1 MHTYC
6 NGEGGWQAGY
16 QHSNGGAFRPLGPT
30 FDFEWEAAAYASF
43 LNGGRFSPGEIELLF
58 GVDRSPD
65 EDDALKK
72 AIVEGVSL
80 QRLVVRFAGEERHV
94 HAGRVRHLLQLREVG
109 VRSAE

>member
-43 LNGGRFSPGEIELLF
+43 LTGGRFSPGEIELLF
-58 GVDRSPD
+58 GVDRSPE
-65 EDDALKK
+65 EDDDSTYPRPQGMDYEPEPKRAHK
-72 AIVEGVSL
+72 
-80 QRLVVRFAGEERHV
+80 
-94 HAGRVRHLLQLREVG
+94 
-109 VRSAE
+109 